1 MLANQQNSDAFPST
15 RHTWI
20 GKHMR
25 EGDSGRQ
32 EVLTHLMEVYAQ
44 PLAIYC
50 RGCSL
55 RWLGDADDLVRGF
68 FADRLTR
75 EAFLDRWLESNRPL
89 RAWLIVGFKHFLYE
103 QARRQRRDQAE
114 SIASELDHQGTQAD
128 QAFDREYARR
138 LVASALCATQEACN
152 GDGLDE
158 HWDVFK
164 AHHVDG
170 LDYESIHQRFGVDPK
185 RSAVMSRTMRERFK
199 AALREAVAWEGAR
212 DDEIDGEIQSLMEAL
227 RS

>member
-1 MLANQQNSDAFPST
+1 MPEEHPKPSAFPST

-20 GKHMR
+20 GKQMR
-25 EGDSGRQ
+25 DGQPGRQ
-32 EVLTHLMEVYAQ
+32 AVLTHLMEVYAQ
-44 PLAIYC
+44 PLEIYC

-75 EAFLDRWLESNRPL
+75 EAFLNRWLESNRPL
-89 RAWLIVGFKHFLYE
+89 RAWLIVGFKHFLFE

-114 SIASELDHQGTQAD
+114 SIASEIDHAGTRAD
-128 QAFDREYARR
+128 LAFDREYAKR
-138 LVASALCATQEACN
+138 LVASALCAAQDRCRET
-152 GDGLDE
+152 GLAE

-164 AHHVDG
+164 AHQVDG
-170 LDYESIHQRFGVDPK
+170 LDYESIHQRYGVNPK
-185 RSAVMSRTMRERFK
+185 RAVVMARTARDRFK

-212 DDEIDGEIQSLMEAL
+212 DDEIDGEIQALMEAL
-227 RS
+227 RQ